1 MIGKI
6 LKGVANGFLGN
17 LTGNQPGTIRAT
29 PGQVDTSGATSKRE
43 THYWQFMPPK
53 KGKSINENTAAVR
66 RASGFGPAPR
76 LAPMNNPDDT
86 QSTDSVPTTHVNV
99 RDNHHWT
106 ESPISS
112 RGEVPFLTLKEYK
125 ILMNPMLNQMLN
137 NINVAVQAT
146 VETADSINSAFKQIT
161 SAFEEQEKAK
171 DQSGGGTTTKPDF
184 KSTLKNVQNQ
194 ITSGLANA
202 AEDAQTD
209 QFADPL
215 EPYKMMYVMKPTLFR
230 YTFPYME
237 DTYRSV
243 SNSFGDDSS
252 AGGMLGMV
260 NDMAEIGTNAINDL
274 TMRRMREP
282 GIMIEKPKGFT
293 FTGREK
299 SYSVKFP
306 LFNTKSYEEIIKNWQ
321 FLFLLVYQNT
331 PNRITKDLVDP
342 PCIYEAKIPGLWY
355 SKYACIDNMR
365 VDFKGAR
372 RLMELP
378 VMFVDEV
385 AEPGQSGSTGSKNWV
400 NSRRTITTV
409 IPDAYEVTV
418 SVRELF
424 SETQNFM
431 YHMLRESSDNTVTVN
446 GQ

>member
-6 LKGVANGFLGN
+6 LKGVANGFIGN
-17 LTGNQPGTIRAT
+17 LTGNQPT
-29 PGQVDTSGATSKRE
+29 PVPAVTGNLQSTGATSKKE

-66 RASGFGPAPR
+66 AAAGFGPAPR
-76 LAPMNNPDDT
+76 LAPMNNPDDN
-86 QSTDSVPTTHVNV
+86 QSTDSIPSTHINI
-99 RDNHHWT
+99 RDMHHWT

-146 VETADSINSAFKQIT
+146 VETADSINSAFKQVT
-161 SAFEEQEKAK
+161 QAFEAQEKAK
-171 DQSGGGTTTKPDF
+171 DSSGSGTVTKPDF
-184 KSTLKNVQNQ
+184 KGTLKNIKSKIN
-194 ITSGLANA
+194 SGIMAA
-202 AEDAQTD
+202 AEEAQTD

-237 DTYRSV
+237 DTYRSI

-252 AGGMLGMV
+252 AGGMMGMV

-274 TMRRMREP
+274 TMRRLREP

-321 FLFLLVYQNT
+321 FLFLLTYQNT
-331 PNRITKDLVDP
+331 PNRITKDLIDP
-342 PCIYEAKIPGLWY
+342 PCIYEAKVPGLWY
-355 SKYACIDNMR
+355 SKYSCIDNMR

-372 RLMELP
+372 RMMEIP

-385 AEPGQSGSTGSKNWV
+385 KEPGQTASTGSKSWV

-409 IPDAYEVTV
+409 IPDAYEVTI

-446 GQ
+446 GR

>member
-17 LTGNQPGTIRAT
+17 LTGNQAVNANFGTLNN
-29 PGQVDTSGATSKRE
+29 SGATSKTE
-43 THYWQFMPPK
+43 TFYWQFMPPK
-53 KGKSINENTAAVR
+53 KGKSINEGTAAI
-66 RASGFGPAPR
+66 RAAAGFGPAPR
-76 LAPMNNPDDT
+76 LAPMNNTDDT
-86 QSTDSVPTTHVNV
+86 QSTDSIPSTHLNV
-99 RDNHHWT
+99 RDTHHWT
-106 ESPISS
+106 ESPITA
-112 RGEVPFLTLKEYK
+112 RGDVPFLTLKEYK
-125 ILMNPMLNQMLN
+125 ILMNPQLNQMLN
-137 NINVAVQAT
+137 NISVAVQAG
-146 VETADSINSAFKQIT
+146 VETADNINSAFKQIN
-161 SAFEEQEKAK
+161 SAFEAQENVK
-171 DQSGGGTTTKPDF
+171 DESGSGSTAKPDM
-184 KSTLKNVQNQ
+184 KGTLKNIQQ
-194 ITSGLANA
+194 KLAAGVKNLA
-202 AEDAQTD
+202 DDPETD

-237 DTYRSV
+237 DTYRAI
-243 SNSFGDDSS
+243 SNSFGDTSE

-260 NDMAEIGTNAINDL
+260 NDLAEIGTNTINDL
-274 TMRRMREP
+274 TMRRLREP
-282 GIMIEKPKGFT
+282 GIMIEKPAGFT

-321 FLFLLVYQNT
+321 FLFLLTYQNT

-355 SKYACIDNMR
+355 SKYACIDSMR

-378 VMFVDEV
+378 VMFIDEV
-385 AEPGQSGSTGSKNWV
+385 KEPGQSMSTGSKSWV
-400 NSRRTITTV
+400 QSRRSITTI
-409 IPDAYEVTV
+409 IPDAYEVTI
-418 SVRELF
+418 SVKELF

-446 GQ
+446 GR